1 MIPLYVKQRLNTESE
16 GDSLV
21 QAALDGLRQASL
33 SQGVSQLTNHLQE
46 SLHTLICSREKSRSG
61 GHVRFKA
68 NEGSAIQGAK
78 IIAFVLFFS
87 FDFTCNCIRVLHDSR
102 DCPG

>member
-1 MIPLYVKQRLNTESE
+1 MLLLYVKQRLNTESE

-33 SQGVSQLTNHLQE
+33 SQGVSQLANHLQE

-78 IIAFVLFFS
+78 IIAQSSYRNCNRSNRTVFNGRLKHLVL
-87 FDFTCNCIRVLHDSR
+87 
-102 DCPG
+102 